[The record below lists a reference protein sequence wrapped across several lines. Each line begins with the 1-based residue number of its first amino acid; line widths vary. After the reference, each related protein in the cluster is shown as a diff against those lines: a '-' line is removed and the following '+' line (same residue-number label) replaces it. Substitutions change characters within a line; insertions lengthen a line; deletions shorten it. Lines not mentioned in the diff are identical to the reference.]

1 MIVLPE
7 DRPCYFF
14 GLAISACMT
23 TRPCNFTR
31 IRNRGGCM
39 KAILQ
44 FLSTFVVH
52 SLVVFPEIYYGITRN
67 ESYEPN
73 TKKEM
78 CQKT

>member
-14 GLAISACMT
+14 GLAISAC
-23 TRPCNFTR
+23 
-31 IRNRGGCM
+31 IRNRGGCV